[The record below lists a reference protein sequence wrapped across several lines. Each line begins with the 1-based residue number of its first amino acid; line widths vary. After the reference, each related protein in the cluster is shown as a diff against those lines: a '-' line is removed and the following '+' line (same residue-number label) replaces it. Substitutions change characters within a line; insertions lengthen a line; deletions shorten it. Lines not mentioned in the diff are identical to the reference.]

1 MRSTSIN
8 ILTCLER
15 PPPARD
21 LTSSAIGSRN
31 THNTRAAKEKPVKI
45 EQCLMHEVFAAKFLD
60 DTRDILQARWKQAR
74 ASSAA
79 LYYSLLPSIY
89 IGQQAA
95 ARWPAVTVRW
105 PAFTVRWRSSRYII
119 SPDRSSM
126 ISIYRTAYK
135 KSDASVLLR
144 GCECVLS

>member
-21 LTSSAIGSRN
+21 FTSNAIGSRN
-31 THNTRAAKEKPVKI
+31 THNTRAAKEKPVKT
-45 EQCLMHEVFAAKFLD
+45 EQCLMHEVFAANFLD
-60 DTRDILQARWKQAR
+60 DTRDILQARWKQAQ
-74 ASSAA
+74 AA
-79 LYYSLLPSIY
+79 LRCTIRCCQVYR
-89 IGQQAA
+89 GQQAA

-105 PAFTVRWRSSRYII
+105 PAFTDCWRSSRYII

-135 KSDASVLLR
+135 KSDHRSCCDAWMGVNVS
-144 GCECVLS
+144 